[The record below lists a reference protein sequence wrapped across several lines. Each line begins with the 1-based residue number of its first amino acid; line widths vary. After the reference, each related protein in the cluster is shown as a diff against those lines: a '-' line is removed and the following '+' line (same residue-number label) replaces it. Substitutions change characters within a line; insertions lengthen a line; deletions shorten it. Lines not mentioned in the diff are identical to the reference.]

1 VQFQKSIFN
10 TLKKL
15 KILVIDSS
23 PIIYIGLKSIFKN
36 SLFFEVTD
44 YLETGENVYEILDN
58 VEIDLIIS
66 DLNYRKGSVS
76 NLLKKFKKNKT
87 EIPVIIFTS
96 ESNESKSI
104 DVLKSGA
111 SGFIT
116 KNLKK
121 KSVKSIIQDIAFS
134 IYGNNEINKFTRL
147 KNRFNY
153 DYNTEKLNSLSKREL
168 QVLKLFFRGKR
179 NIEISEKL
187 DINQKTVNTYIT
199 RVMKKLEVNSKTD
212 LYLLAK
218 KHIKQPY

>member
-1 VQFQKSIFN
+1 MQFQKIIFN

-36 SLFFEVTD
+36 SLVFEVSD
-44 YLETGENVYEILDN
+44 YLETAENVYEILDN

-66 DLNYRKGSVS
+66 DLIYRKGSVS

>member
-1 VQFQKSIFN
+1 M
-10 TLKKL
+10 KKL

-23 PIIYIGLKSIFKN
+23 PIIYIGLKSIFRN
-36 SLFFEVTD
+36 SLVIEVSG
-44 YLETGENVYEILDN
+44 YAETIDNIYEILDHL
-58 VEIDLIIS
+58 EIDLIIS
-66 DLNYRKGSVS
+66 DVNYRKGGIN

-104 DVLKSGA
+104 DLLKSGA
-111 SGFIT
+111 TGFIT
-116 KNLKK
+116 KNLRK
-121 KSVKSIIQDIAFS
+121 KSIRNIIQDIAFS
-134 IYGNNEINKFTRL
+134 LNDNKEINKFTRL
-147 KNRFNY
+147 KNRFNF

-187 DINQKTVNTYIT
+187 NINQKTVNTYIT

>member
-1 VQFQKSIFN
+1 MQFQKSIFN

-36 SLFFEVTD
+36 SLVFEVSD
-44 YLETGENVYEILDN
+44 YLETAENVYEILDN

-96 ESNESKSI
+96 ESNESKSVN
-104 DVLKSGA
+104 VLKSGA

-121 KSVKSIIQDIAFS
+121 KSVKSNIQDIAFS

-153 DYNTEKLNSLSKREL
+153 DYNTEKLNSLSKREI
-168 QVLKLFFRGKR
+168 QVLKLFFKGKR

-187 DINQKTVNTYIT
+187 NINQKTVNTYIT
-199 RVMKKLEVNSKTD
+199 RVMRKLEVNSKTD

>member
-1 VQFQKSIFN
+1 MQFQKIIYN

-36 SLFFEVTD
+36 SLVFEVSD
-44 YLETGENVYEILDN
+44 YLETAENVYEILDN

-96 ESNESKSI
+96 ESNESKSV

-121 KSVKSIIQDIAFS
+121 KSVKSNIQDIAFS

-153 DYNTEKLNSLSKREL
+153 DYNTEKLNSLSKREI
-168 QVLKLFFRGKR
+168 QVLKLFFKGKR

-187 DINQKTVNTYIT
+187 NINQKTVNTYIT
-199 RVMKKLEVNSKTD
+199 RVMRKLEVNSKTD

>member
-1 VQFQKSIFN
+1 MQFQKIIFN

-36 SLFFEVTD
+36 SLVFEVSD
-44 YLETGENVYEILDN
+44 YLETAEDVYEILDN

-96 ESNESKSI
+96 ESNENKSV

-121 KSVKSIIQDIAFS
+121 KSVKSNIQDIAFS

-153 DYNTEKLNSLSKREL
+153 DYNTEKLNSLSKREI
-168 QVLKLFFRGKR
+168 QVLKLFFKGKR

-187 DINQKTVNTYIT
+187 HINQKTVNTYIT
-199 RVMKKLEVNSKTD
+199 RVMRKLEVNSKTD

>member
-1 VQFQKSIFN
+1 MQFQKSIYN

-96 ESNESKSI
+96 ESNENKSV

-121 KSVKSIIQDIAFS
+121 KSVKSNIQDIAFS

-153 DYNTEKLNSLSKREL
+153 DYNTEKLNSLSKREI
-168 QVLKLFFRGKR
+168 QVLKLFFKGKR

-187 DINQKTVNTYIT
+187 NINQKTVNTYIT
-199 RVMKKLEVNSKTD
+199 RVMRKLEVNSKTD

>member
-1 VQFQKSIFN
+1 MQFQKSIFN

-36 SLFFEVTD
+36 SLFFEVSD
-44 YLETGENVYEILDN
+44 YLETAENVYEILDN

-121 KSVKSIIQDIAFS
+121 KSVKSNIQDIAFS

-153 DYNTEKLNSLSKREL
+153 DYNTEKLNSLSKREI
-168 QVLKLFFRGKR
+168 QVLKLFFRGKK

-187 DINQKTVNTYIT
+187 NINQKTVNTYIT
-199 RVMKKLEVNSKTD
+199 RVMRKLEVNSKTD

>member
-1 VQFQKSIFN
+1 MQFQKIIFN

-36 SLFFEVTD
+36 SLVFEVSN
-44 YLETGENVYEILDN
+44 YLETAEDVYEILDN

-96 ESNESKSI
+96 ESNENKSV

-153 DYNTEKLNSLSKREL
+153 DYNTEKLNSLSKREI
-168 QVLKLFFRGKR
+168 QVLKLFFKGKR

-187 DINQKTVNTYIT
+187 NINQKTVNTYIT
-199 RVMKKLEVNSKTD
+199 RVMRKLEVNSKTD

>member
-1 VQFQKSIFN
+1 MQFQKIIFN

-36 SLFFEVTD
+36 SLVIEVSDYVETTD
-44 YLETGENVYEILDN
+44 NIYEILDHL
-58 VEIDLIIS
+58 EIDLIIS
-66 DLNYRKGSVS
+66 DVNYRKGSVS

-96 ESNESKSI
+96 ESNKSKSI

-121 KSVKSIIQDIAFS
+121 KSVKSNIQDIAFS

-153 DYNTEKLNSLSKREL
+153 DYNTEKLNSLSKREI
-168 QVLKLFFRGKR
+168 QVLKLFFKGKR

-187 DINQKTVNTYIT
+187 NINQKTVNTYIT
-199 RVMKKLEVNSKTD
+199 RVMRKLEVNSKTD

>member
-1 VQFQKSIFN
+1 MQFQKSIFN

-36 SLFFEVTD
+36 SLVFEVSD
-44 YLETGENVYEILDN
+44 YLETAENVYEILDN

-96 ESNESKSI
+96 ESNENKSV

>member
-1 VQFQKSIFN
+1 VQFQKIIFN
-10 TLKKL
+10 TLKKF

-36 SLFFEVTD
+36 SLVFEVSD
-44 YLETGENVYEILDN
+44 YLETAENVYEILDN

-96 ESNESKSI
+96 ESNENKSVN
-104 DVLKSGA
+104 VLKSGA

-121 KSVKSIIQDIAFS
+121 KSVKSNIQDIAFS
-134 IYGNNEINKFTRL
+134 IYGNNEINKYTRL

-153 DYNTEKLNSLSKREL
+153 DYNTEKLNSLSKREI
-168 QVLKLFFRGKR
+168 QVLKLFFKGKR

-187 DINQKTVNTYIT
+187 NINQKTVNTYIT
-199 RVMKKLEVNSKTD
+199 RVMRKLEVNSKTD

>member
-1 VQFQKSIFN
+1 M
-10 TLKKL
+10 KKL

-36 SLFFEVTD
+36 SLVFEVSD
-44 YLETGENVYEILDN
+44 YLETAENVYEILDN

-121 KSVKSIIQDIAFS
+121 KSVKSNIQDIAFS
-134 IYGNNEINKFTRL
+134 IYGNNEINKYTRL

-153 DYNTEKLNSLSKREL
+153 DYNTEKLNSLSKREI
-168 QVLKLFFRGKR
+168 QVLKLFFKGKR
-179 NIEISEKL
+179 NIEISQKL
-187 DINQKTVNTYIT
+187 NINQKTVNTYIT
-199 RVMKKLEVNSKTD
+199 RVMRKLEVNSKTD

>member
-1 VQFQKSIFN
+1 MR
-10 TLKKL
+10 KL
-15 KILVIDSS
+15 KILIIDSS

-36 SLFFEVTD
+36 SLVFEVSD
-44 YLETGENVYEILDN
+44 YLETGENIYEILN
-58 VEIDLIIS
+58 HVKIDLIIS
-66 DLNYRKGSVS
+66 DLNYRNGNVS

-121 KSVKSIIQDIAFS
+121 KSVKSNIQDIAFS

-179 NIEISEKL
+179 NIEISKKL
-187 DINQKTVNTYIT
+187 NINQKTVNTYIT
-199 RVMKKLEVNSKTD
+199 RVMKKLEVDSKTD

-218 KHIKQPY
+218 RHIKQPY